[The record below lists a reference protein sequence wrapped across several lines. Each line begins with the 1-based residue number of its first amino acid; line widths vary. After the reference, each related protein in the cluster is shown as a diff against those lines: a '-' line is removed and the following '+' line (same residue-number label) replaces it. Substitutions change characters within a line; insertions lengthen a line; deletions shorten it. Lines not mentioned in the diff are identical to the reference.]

1 MLRQDRACLHHL
13 LCIFTKLIKQNC
25 AHLQAVICMHFFRFF
40 WQEYAAVLQRK
51 KRNKGV
57 QRTACRHISLDYSY
71 PYILQAEA
79 EKSTKSAII
88 RRFFTY
94 FFVLTKWV
102 WTFLIMIGILFL
114 IAFLFKKCGFSH
126 FVDTL
131 KQSAGANA
139 CWLLFL

>member
-40 WQEYAAVLQRK
+40 WQEYAVLQRK

-71 PYILQAEA
+71 PYVPQAEA
-79 EKSTKSAII
+79 GKNTKSPL
-88 RRFFTY
+88 Y
-94 FFVLTKWV
+94 
-102 WTFLIMIGILFL
+102 
-114 IAFLFKKCGFSH
+114 
-126 FVDTL
+126 
-131 KQSAGANA
+131 Q
-139 CWLLFL
+139 

>member
-40 WQEYAAVLQRK
+40 WQEYAVLQRK

-71 PYILQAEA
+71 PYILQVPIG
-79 EKSTKSAII
+79 KNTKS
-88 RRFFTY
+88 
-94 FFVLTKWV
+94 
-102 WTFLIMIGILFL
+102 
-114 IAFLFKKCGFSH
+114 S
-126 FVDTL
+126 L
-131 KQSAGANA
+131 KQKKNDDFS
-139 CWLLFL
+139 LIQSEKYK